1 MWATIFGIIRK
12 QSCSSSSLS
21 LYYSPPPPPPPLPLS
36 FHSTFLRYSAVLF
49 FPGGIQI
56 SSSPRFH
63 SQRIRIPAGTNG
75 PTCQTP
81 ERSRRRLLA
90 RRRTS
95 IQVSII
101 NNNIPTSSSNNR
113 VYDHHPEIPA
123 FSRTPLVLG
132 TSLKRMWDSRGF
144 FHVCSPMVLYK
155 SLMTLAET
163 VNNCL

>member
-1 MWATIFGIIRK
+1 MWATTFGIIRK

-21 LYYSPPPPPPPLPLS
+21 LLFFPPPPPPLPLS

-56 SSSPRFH
+56 SLSSRFH

-81 ERSRRRLLA
+81 ERSRRLLA

-101 NNNIPTSSSNNR
+101 NSNIPTSSSSNR
-113 VYDHHPEIPA
+113 VYDHPPEIPA

-155 SLMTLAET
+155 SLTTLAEA
-163 VNNCL
+163 VNSCL